1 MIEKKYLNYLKKQE
15 KREKERGIMK
25 QLLFKENGVIAIKNL
40 GNQGDGCCIQIKDS
54 LLDEAI
60 QSGIVN
66 ETTDGKGEDNK
77 YFRIGDIT
85 LVRIKPEIYTII
97 DSYIN
102 DNKEWVAE
110 TLKNYSIIYQYSKR
124 KGSKHTVRICI
135 PNVIHTNRKGETIKS
150 SWYINI
156 NTVIHELSN
165 QNLKLGENYV
175 YSSSEGHH
183 DLYCWDNR
191 VKNTKVLSMQAHN
204 EYHKKISGASHQV
217 IVNIQNNNQLINF
230 IDFVNQGYAV

>member
-1 MIEKKYLNYLKKQE
+1 
-15 KREKERGIMK
+15 MK
-25 QLLFKENGVIAIKNL
+25 QLLFNENGAIAIKNL

-54 LLDEAI
+54 LLDEAV

-66 ETTDGKGEDNK
+66 EITDGKGEDNR

-102 DNKEWVAE
+102 DNKEWIAE
-110 TLKNYSIIYQYSKR
+110 TLKNYSVVYHFSSKNCT
-124 KGSKHTVRICI
+124 KHTVRVCI
-135 PNVIHTNRKGETIKS
+135 PNVIRTGRKGETITG

-156 NTVIHELSN
+156 NTVLHELSN
-165 QNLKLGENYV
+165 QNLKPGKNYV

-191 VKNTKVLSMQAHN
+191 IKNTKVLSMQAHKA
-204 EYHKKISGASHQV
+204 YHKKISAASHQV

-230 IDFVNQGYAV
+230 IDFVNQEYAV